1 MIDYEPIGWIDRE
14 TARTTPTSA
23 ANFNH
28 MDEGIEQATNF
39 ANETREK
46 VDELESRQS
55 IQEARMDTIA
65 SLPSGS
71 ISTKGDAELNDI
83 RSGYDGS
90 VYTTAGNAVRGQA
103 KTLQGY
109 IDALEAAN
117 AVLSGQIENLVQT
130 SSEATVGNEE
140 LIDIRT
146 GYDGTVYNTAGTAV
160 REQISAVITKV
171 ENTDNTK
178 TVTQEEYDALSEE
191 EKTNG
196 TIYFITDG
204 GGVRQAATV
213 EYDNERSGLTGAT
226 VQAAIDEAAEVVATM
241 RETDTSLQSQITALN
256 SSLTPKSYTGYSF
269 SAYSAVDIGLSYVYI
284 IGKICIF
291 SLAFVYTSDY
301 TPAATQ
307 IFVNGMPKPAHDS
320 YLQGMSFNGSSM
332 EPFRCRVYANGNTGS
347 ISNYYSGMK
356 TYANVPSII
365 TGVYVIA

>member
-46 VDELESRQS
+46 VDALESRQS

-71 ISTKGDAELNDI
+71 VSTKGDAELNDI

-213 EYDNERSGLTGAT
+213 EYDNERSGLTGTT
-226 VQAAIDEAAEVVATM
+226 VQAAIDETVAGM
-241 RETDTSLQSQITALN
+241 QETDTSLQEQIASLN
-256 SSLTPKSYTGYSF
+256 SSIVTYDHTFMLNGGFVAGSIGTRAGQKTIANPYPDYTLIGIIITHIADS
-269 SAYSAVDIGLSYVYI
+269 SAYNPKVFLSNNNIYCNWYRATASALTEI
-284 IGKICIF
+284 
-291 SLAFVYTSDY
+291 YT
-301 TPAATQ
+301 TT
-307 IFVNGMPKPAHDS
+307 
-320 YLQGMSFNGSSM
+320 
-332 EPFRCRVYANGNTGS
+332 
-347 ISNYYSGMK
+347 
-356 TYANVPSII
+356 NVRLI
-365 TGVYVIA
+365 YKK

>member
-1 MIDYEPIGWIDRE
+1 MIDYEPIGWINRE

-71 ISTKGDAELNDI
+71 VSTKGDAELNDI

-103 KTLQGY
+103 KTLQRY

-213 EYDNERSGLTGAT
+213 EYDNERSGLTGTT
-226 VQAAIDEAAEVVATM
+226 VQAAIDEAAEVVAGM
-241 RETDTSLQSQITALN
+241 QSQITELN
-256 SSLTPKSYTGYSF
+256 SRTNFGNSVSYDETPNNRLFIRQGDTVYFSFQGENKARSEGQLLFTVPQGYRPTN
-269 SAYSAVDIGLSYVYI
+269 AIYI
-284 IGKICIF
+284 SGTLGVVPCIF
-291 SLAFVYTSDY
+291 ALRENGQCSIYI
-301 TPAATQ
+301 AASYPT
-307 IFVNGMPKPAHDS
+307 GRAYLRGS
-320 YLQGMSFNGSSM
+320 YL
-332 EPFRCRVYANGNTGS
+332 V
-347 ISNYYSGMK
+347 
-356 TYANVPSII
+356 
-365 TGVYVIA
+365 